1 MRILSYQWDNIG
13 RIKVIYRICD
23 KKPNTQTGIPKIECL
38 KNFDRNFGLD
48 EDSIVIADNCSDT
61 ILKEINELNV
71 KVIETNLGNAGTLKK
86 AFEIALELDDDDRV
100 YFVEDDFLHL
110 PEARNYLLEGLA
122 RVHYVSL
129 YDHAD
134 KYSRGPN
141 PYVTE
146 YGEQTRV
153 FLTKSSHWKFT
164 NSTVQTF
171 ATRVKTLKE
180 DKNILFQ
187 YNFGGPVP
195 DSFRTFMAL
204 KIKGRLLATPIPGR
218 ATHCHFPWE
227 SPLIDWKV

>member
-1 MRILSYQWDNIG
+1 MSAL
-13 RIKVIYRICD
+13 KVIYRICD
-23 KKPNTQTGIPKIECL
+23 KKPNTQTGIPKLRCL
-38 KNFDRNFGLD
+38 INFYENFGF
-48 EDSIVIADNCSDT
+48 DSNSIIIADNCSPELLSR
-61 ILKEINELNV
+61 IKEFGTQVL
-71 KVIETNLGNAGTLKK
+71 ETNLGNAGTLKK
-86 AFEIALELDDDDRV
+86 AFEIALELDDKDII

-110 PEARNYLLEGLA
+110 SDSRMYLLEGLA

-134 KYSRGPN
+134 KYIRGPN

-153 FLTKSSHWKFT
+153 FLTKSSHWKLT

-171 ATRVKTLKE
+171 ATKVKTLKE
-180 DKNILFQ
+180 DKTILFQ
-187 YNFGGPVP
+187 HNFEGPVP

-204 KIKGRLLATPIPGR
+204 KLKGRLLATPIPGR
-218 ATHCHFPWE
+218 ATHCHSPWE